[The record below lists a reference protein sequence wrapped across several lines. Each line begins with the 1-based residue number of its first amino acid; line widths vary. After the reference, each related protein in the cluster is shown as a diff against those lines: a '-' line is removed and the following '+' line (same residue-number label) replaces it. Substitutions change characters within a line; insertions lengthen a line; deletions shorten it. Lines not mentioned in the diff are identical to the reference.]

1 MKLEMNL
8 HVVGRI
14 WITPHSDS
22 AKGNISHTVAGSV
35 NTNSKDKTLKKC
47 CSIVSNYG
55 LQDNDTETALV
66 GDIVT
71 TANFVAGKQW

>member
-1 MKLEMNL
+1 
-8 HVVGRI
+8 
-14 WITPHSDS
+14 
-22 AKGNISHTVAGSV
+22 VAGSV

-66 GDIVT
+66 DDIVT
-71 TANFVAGKQW
+71 TANFVAGKQ